1 MPTPILETHHLTYA
15 YSKRSLALDDVS
27 ISIPAGKKVAVLGA
41 NGSGK
46 STLFLH
52 FNGVL
57 RPKQGEVVY
66 DGRPI
71 EYGAKALA
79 KLREEVSVVMQNPDD
94 QIFSA
99 TVEEDVAFGPLN
111 LDLTRDDVQRRV
123 DEALFLVDMEKL
135 RERPTQQLSFGQR
148 KRVALAGALA
158 MKPQV
163 LMMDEPT
170 AGLDSR
176 MVHELMELAEEL
188 NRNGLTVIMS
198 THDVE
203 IAYNW
208 ADQVCALGSGRLLFS
223 GPPEK
228 FFSDDRM
235 VRDLGLATPLLF
247 DLNQRLNVLRGIAV
261 QPYPRTL
268 EEMMQKFFPRIGPSG
283 RLSLVAVGADFRTL
297 SLAATGPA
305 REPVGAK
312 VGVYGTLARRFA
324 REGHLQV
331 DHIFNALERGIGEAS
346 QGKDFILYV
355 DEPLIPLVEERI
367 ADLAHD
373 FGLSIPVFR
382 AQDRA
387 VDAPGR

>member
-1 MPTPILETHHLTYA
+1 MPEPILETRHLTFG
-15 YSKRSLALDDVS
+15 YSKKALALDDVS
-27 ISIPAGKKVAVLGA
+27 ISIPAGKKIAVLGA

-57 RPKQGEVVY
+57 RPRQGEVMY
-66 DGRPI
+66 DGKVI
-71 EYGAKALA
+71 EYHSRSLA

-99 TVEEDVAFGPLN
+99 TVEEDVAFGPMN
-111 LDLTRDDVQRRV
+111 LDLTKDEVIRRV
-123 DEALFLVDMEKL
+123 DEALFMVDLEKL

-158 MKPQV
+158 MKPKV

-208 ADQVCALGSGRLLFS
+208 ADEVRALDAGRLVFSGLPERLFS
-223 GPPEK
+223 DEK
-228 FFSDDRM
+228 R
-235 VRDLGLATPLLF
+235 VHDLGLTTPMLF
-247 DLNQRLNVLRGIAV
+247 EMNARLRALRGTPSE
-261 QPYPRTL
+261 PYPRTM
-268 EEMMQKFFPRIGPSG
+268 EEMMQKMFPRIGPSG
-283 RLSLVAVGADFRTL
+283 RVSLVAVGADYLTKKFAV
-297 SLAATGPA
+297 AAPKH
-305 REPVGAK
+305 EPPGAK
-312 VGVYGTLARRFA
+312 VGVYGTLARRFV
-324 REGHLQV
+324 REGQLPV
-331 DHIFNALERGIGEAS
+331 DCIFNALERCIGEAS
-346 QGKDFILYV
+346 QGRDFILYV
-355 DEPLIPLVEERI
+355 DEALIPLVEERI

-373 FGLSIPVFR
+373 FGLSIPVFQALER
-382 AQDRA
+382 DG
-387 VDAPGR
+387 DPL